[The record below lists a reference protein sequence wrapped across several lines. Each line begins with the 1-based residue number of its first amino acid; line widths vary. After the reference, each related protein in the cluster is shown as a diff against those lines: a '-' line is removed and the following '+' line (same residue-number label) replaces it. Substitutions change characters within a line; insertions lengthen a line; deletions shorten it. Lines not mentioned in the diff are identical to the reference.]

1 MLDKSEYFF
10 FLPHTSFS
18 LKDALHFDD
27 LFLYMCYISNTHYKP
42 WRNLAANWHSKVP
55 YKILQ
60 EEKYGR
66 HYLFKFLALRYSVPS
81 NYEAFGFPSV
91 LYVDVILLYL
101 LNTPFNAHA
110 YFL

>member
-1 MLDKSEYFF
+1 MIYSYIGATYRLSWHSYFF
-10 FLPHTSFS
+10 SYH
-18 LKDALHFDD
+18 
-27 LFLYMCYISNTHYKP
+27 ISNTDYKL

-60 EEKYGR
+60 GEKYSH
-66 HYLFKFLALRYSVPS
+66 HYLFKFLALKYSVPL
-81 NYEAFGFPSV
+81 NYEAFEFPSV

-101 LNTPFNAHA
+101 LNTKFNTHA

>member
-1 MLDKSEYFF
+1 MIYSYIGATYRLSQHSYFSSY
-10 FLPHTSFS
+10 H
-18 LKDALHFDD
+18 
-27 LFLYMCYISNTHYKP
+27 ISNTDYKP

>member
-1 MLDKSEYFF
+1 VLDKSEYFF

-27 LFLYMCYISNTHYKP
+27 LFLYRCYISNTDYKP

-101 LNTPFNAHA
+101 LNTSFNAHA

>member
-1 MLDKSEYFF
+1 MHDNAYAHDLQMLNAYVT
-10 FLPHTSFS
+10 PG
-18 LKDALHFDD
+18 
-27 LFLYMCYISNTHYKP
+27 CYN
-42 WRNLAANWHSKVP
+42 SKVP

-81 NYEAFGFPSV
+81 NYEAFGFSSV